1 VVAPPAGQG
10 RTAVGPVTDGGGD
23 EAVRLGR
30 VRLLAGVVTGGR
42 HGGGEPPAGEVVGG
56 GGGGRTK
63 VSEEEDDIKWASL
76 GRAFGCVLIFRKED
90 RSPPPSLGLSGSAIQ
105 VNLCCNAIVRTNAN
119 QSIYSP
125 HHIKSAILTFEKKSH
140 KECNF
145 IRPNYLPKWSDLI
158 SLAKLT
164 PFGKQMRVLESFHS
178 STNLSKKQKL
188 HSFTGW
194 KEY

>member
-56 GGGGRTK
+56 GGGGRNK

-90 RSPPPSLGLSGSAIQ
+90 RSPPPRWAFQDQQSRLIYVAMQSYEQ
-105 VNLCCNAIVRTNAN
+105 MQTNP
-119 QSIYSP
+119 Y
-125 HHIKSAILTFEKKSH
+125 
-140 KECNF
+140 
-145 IRPNYLPKWSDLI
+145 
-158 SLAKLT
+158 T
-164 PFGKQMRVLESFHS
+164 PPI
-178 STNLSKKQKL
+178 T
-188 HSFTGW
+188 
-194 KEY
+194 